1 MTLQE
6 RENFIND
13 FYGEDWCCPSTELT
27 LKDIDENIEECKAM
41 LDYSIEKTDNHEI
54 AFWRKML
61 QQAKVQKRSILTT

>member
-13 FYGEDWCCPSTELT
+13 FYGEKQCCASTDSSLE
-27 LKDIDENIEECKAM
+27 DIDKSIEECEAM
-41 LDYSIEKTDNHEI
+41 LNCSIDTTNKEEI